1 MKYCLKYKLNK
12 NTNSQKKKKGL
23 IIKFRIKSI
32 SKSSHIFLSAR
43 VFIFARGRILQL
55 EAEDM

>member
-12 NTNSQKKKKGL
+12 NTNSQKKKGL

-43 VFIFARGRILQL
+43 VFVYICKGENSTTRG
-55 EAEDM
+55 